1 MYILYIYVYI
11 YIQVWDIYRNK
22 YTYKMHLE
30 YIIYTV
36 LYSTGILE
44 IGGWHHEWRL
54 SLVSRLCA
62 TLILKFSSETLWD
75 QLGNPINPWVWSC
88 YGEFRVP
95 IIKFRGQ
102 LVGATAEITIVVVV
116 TGTKPFWPQS
126 SINLYIT
133 YINDKSIGPVVA
145 LLSPVTNSNL
155 PSKCFM
161 QPSWKYPAL
170 LHWTIDKPDNEPSG
184 EYILFVHFCHWRK
197 TEVYNGLKHKL
208 CAIHQFS
215 NSVQKT
221 CHKNVR

>member
-1 MYILYIYVYI
+1 MEKNLAHHWCQQGGFSALPSASSTASLAAMSSVRLAARLVEGYMQITCIEIHTFIDVYFVHIRIYIYTYI
-11 YIQVWDIYRNK
+11 PVWDIYRNK

-75 QLGNPINPWVWSC
+75 QLGNPINPRVWSC

-126 SINLYIT
+126 SINLYII
-133 YINDKSIGPVVA
+133 YIY
-145 LLSPVTNSNL
+145 
-155 PSKCFM
+155 
-161 QPSWKYPAL
+161 QW
-170 LHWTIDKPDNEPSG
+170 
-184 EYILFVHFCHWRK
+184 
-197 TEVYNGLKHKL
+197 
-208 CAIHQFS
+208 
-215 NSVQKT
+215 
-221 CHKNVR
+221 